1 MSTVLS
7 TMSSNDNLVV
17 VAPRPV
23 RLAATHFHR
32 PHARFLSDRVKIAD
46 CDDISVDKDPSP
58 RASPR
63 SVLTTEALE
72 EFLSILRPS
81 FFPSASPTLRSC
93 RSASLPTFQ
102 YDRSFTFRARQR
114 LENAS
119 PKTGHPFDDVDT
131 PFLHHNRN
139 SSSTTPELTDL
150 DNSFDHDLLD
160 PRLETSAHWFPY
172 GVLSSPISRT
182 HTRNPFLRQAS
193 DYPPVAVSPL
203 SPAAIPLPSP
213 SPEEM
218 L

>member
-1 MSTVLS
+1 VL
-7 TMSSNDNLVV
+7 
-17 VAPRPV
+17 P
-23 RLAATHFHR
+23 
-32 PHARFLSDRVKIAD
+32 
-46 CDDISVDKDPSP
+46 
-58 RASPR
+58 
-63 SVLTTEALE
+63 TEALE

-119 PKTGHPFDDVDT
+119 PKTVHPFDDVDT
-131 PFLHHNRN
+131 PFLQHNRN

-160 PRLETSAHWFPY
+160 PRLETPARWFPY
-172 GVLSSPISRT
+172 GVLCAFLVRLLLLNLTVYAASPISRT

-193 DYPPVAVSPL
+193 DYPPAAVSPL

>member
-1 MSTVLS
+1 M
-7 TMSSNDNLVV
+7 
-17 VAPRPV
+17 
-23 RLAATHFHR
+23 
-32 PHARFLSDRVKIAD
+32 
-46 CDDISVDKDPSP
+46 
-58 RASPR
+58 
-63 SVLTTEALE
+63 LTTEALE

-93 RSASLPTFQ
+93 RSASLPAFQ

-131 PFLHHNRN
+131 PFLQHNRN

-160 PRLETSAHWFPY
+160 PHLETPARWFPY
-172 GVLSSPISRT
+172 GVLCAFFVCLLLLELMVHTASPISRT

-193 DYPPVAVSPL
+193 DYPHVAVSPL